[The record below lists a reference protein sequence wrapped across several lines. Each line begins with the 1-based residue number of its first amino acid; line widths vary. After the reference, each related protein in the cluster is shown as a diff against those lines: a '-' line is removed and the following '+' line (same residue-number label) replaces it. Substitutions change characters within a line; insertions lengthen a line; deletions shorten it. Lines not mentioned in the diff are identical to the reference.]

1 MHIKSLDVLK
11 LLMAVFIV
19 LFHFHFLKDIAP
31 KTSLFLSET
40 LFRLP
45 VPIFIIISGFFYS
58 QLKDKKK
65 YLKDILLIYA
75 AWSVLYI
82 PYWQLDLRP
91 VKIVEYIFFGYFQLW
106 YLTSIIITFL
116 LFTLFRKSHF
126 ICISISVMFF
136 LLNLL
141 IEYGI
146 TYDILD
152 FGIYENMARRNIFLV
167 FPYFYIGY
175 LIYHTNAQQYFSIK
189 KASLLLILSILL
201 FLGENLIHIQHA
213 IHYNLDN
220 FVTLPFVSFFLII
233 FCLKFPEQWNNK
245 KISYFSEKLFLTHGL
260 FLILIFK
267 LPNNETFISLIVL
280 FFSFILSLIL
290 YYFKSSHFY
299 KKLVFFKG

>member
-1 MHIKSLDVLK
+1 MRIKSLDILK
-11 LLMAVFIV
+11 LLMAIFIV

-45 VPIFIIISGFFYS
+45 VPVFIIISGFFYS

-65 YLKDILLIYA
+65 YLKDIFLLYVI
-75 AWSVLYI
+75 WSILYV

-126 ICISISVMFF
+126 ICTSISVMFF

-152 FGIYENMARRNIFLV
+152 FGMYENMVRRNVFLV
-167 FPYFYIGY
+167 FPYFYMGY
-175 LIYHTNAQQYFSIK
+175 LIYHKNVQKYFSLK
-189 KASLLLILSILL
+189 KAFLL
-201 FLGENLIHIQHA
+201 FIFSIFLFAGENLIHIQHA

-220 FVTLPFVSFFLII
+220 FITLPFVSFSLVV
-233 FCLKFPEQWNNK
+233 FCLKFPEQWSNK
-245 KISYFSEKLFLTHGL
+245 KISYFSEKLFLIHGL

-267 LPNNETFISLIVL
+267 FPDNETFISLSVL
-280 FFSFILSLIL
+280 FLSFLICSAL
-290 YYFKSSHFY
+290 YYLKSSCFY
-299 KKLVFFKG
+299 KKLVFWRA